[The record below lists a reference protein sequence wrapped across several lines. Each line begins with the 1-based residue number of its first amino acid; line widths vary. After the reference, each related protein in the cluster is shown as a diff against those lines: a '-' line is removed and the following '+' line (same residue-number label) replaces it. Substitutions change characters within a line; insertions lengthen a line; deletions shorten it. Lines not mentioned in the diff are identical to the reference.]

1 MRRVIAGGYAEAG
14 ADGLYSLEHGTHGLS
29 VTAVV
34 APVHNVSAG
43 IVDATG
49 TRWFFVD
56 ETAGELVLLDAARDW
71 SERAR
76 VPSGGEQPCHLALA
90 ADGRHLA
97 VAHYGSGTTA
107 LFALDADGTPRS
119 PPALY
124 QHRGHGPNAERQDGP
139 HAHWVGFDA
148 TGRLYVTDLGT
159 DQVLVLAPE
168 DHALAAPR
176 VAYQAPPGSG
186 PRQIAFHP
194 TLPVVYLVSE
204 LAASVTVLDVA
215 DDGALQKRRIHAT
228 LPDGVERGDTLGGAI
243 LLRGDRLLVSNRGHD
258 SVATFAIDDAG
269 DLQLLAVP
277 HSGGR
282 SPRFL
287 LIDAGH
293 LLVAHEQAGG
303 VTLLPLGDDGVPG
316 AVIAR
321 ADVPGAAF
329 LGVLP

>member
-1 MRRVIAGGYAEAG
+1 MQRVIAGGYAEAG
-14 ADGLYSLEHGTHGLS
+14 TEGLYLLEHGPGSLLVS
-29 VTAVV
+29 DVV
-34 APVHNVSAG
+34 APVRNVSAG
-43 IVDATG
+43 IADVTG
-49 TRWFFVD
+49 TGWFFVD
-56 ETAGELVLLDAARDW
+56 EMAGELVLLDAARDW
-71 SERAR
+71 RERAR

-90 ADGRHLA
+90 ADRRHLA
-97 VAHYGSGTTA
+97 VAHYGSGTIA
-107 LFALDADGTPRS
+107 LFALDGDGAPCS
-119 PPALY
+119 PPARY
-124 QHRGHGPNAERQDGP
+124 QHHGGGSNAERQDGP

-148 TGRLYVTDLGT
+148 AGRLYVTDLGT
-159 DQVLVLAPE
+159 DQLLVFGPD

-194 TLPVVYLVSE
+194 TLSVVYLVSE
-204 LAASVTVLDVA
+204 LAATITVLDVA
-215 DDGALQKRRIHAT
+215 DDGTLQQRRIHAT

-243 LLRGDRLLVSNRGHD
+243 LLRGDRLFVSNRGHD

-269 DLQLLAVP
+269 DLHLLAVP
-277 HSGGR
+277 HSGGA

-329 LGVLP
+329 LGVL